1 MSMIKKNI
9 LFIILL
15 VFVVGSIFLLGGS
28 TILGVYKSLRG
39 MFGPVFWLLLPMAA
53 ILLTSLGQ
61 MLAGR
66 FLDKGLGSLA
76 DLALIETAGP
86 SVGLLGTVIA
96 LQSGFSRLNLSTTDL
111 DGAISGII
119 NIIAVSLSTTVAG
132 LVLGLLAWF
141 LRTRVAPALKLRKVV
156 VNQETPSLATEE

>member
-1 MSMIKKNI
+1 MSMIKQNI
-9 LFIILL
+9 LSIILL

-28 TILGVYKSLRG
+28 TILGVYKYLRG

-61 MLAGR
+61 MLMGR
-66 FLDKGLGSLA
+66 VENGLGSIA
-76 DLALIETAGP
+76 DLTLIETAGP

-132 LVLGLLAWF
+132 LLLGLLAWF
-141 LRTRVAPALKLRKVV
+141 LRTRVAPALKLKKVA
-156 VNQETPSLATEE
+156 VNKETPDLATEE